1 LLLQD
6 GDGPSG
12 GCAIVSM
19 LISLAL
25 QKPISQHLAMT
36 GAIRID
42 DKVGRAVGGIGKK
55 VAAAVEAGFEDV
67 ILPKDNKIDFEAL
80 PAEVKSKI
88 KVHYAENY
96 DDVYKIAFES

>member
-1 LLLQD
+1 MFQD

-36 GAIRID
+36 GSIRED
-42 DKVGRAVGGIGKK
+42 GKVGRAVGGIGKK

-67 ILPKDNKIDFEAL
+67 ILPIENKIDFETL
-80 PAEVKSKI
+80 STEVKSKI
-88 KVHYAENY
+88 NVHYADNY
-96 DDVYKIAFES
+96 DDVFKIAFES